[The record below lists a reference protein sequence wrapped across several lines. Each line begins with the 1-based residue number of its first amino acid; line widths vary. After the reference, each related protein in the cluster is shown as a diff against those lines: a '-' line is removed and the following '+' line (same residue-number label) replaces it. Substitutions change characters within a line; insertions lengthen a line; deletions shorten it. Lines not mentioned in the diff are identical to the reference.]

1 LNLYRPLLQPAS
13 RTLSEHLEQLRA
25 TLAGLGGQ
33 LRESVASAVSRSAA
47 EALRQ
52 ALATLLRQPGEG
64 PNALDDRRPFDER
77 PRLGDPSRRGIPLR
91 SDWGEPDHLDDWRAP
106 GESRWDRRDAS
117 GRRGQNDD
125 VPDQY
130 DDDRD
135 EHDSAEQLRSNGWR
149 SALAA
154 ACRLLGWLLG
164 RLAAPGARLLA
175 LGVGLASGLA
185 VWLAGPPAA
194 PGPLSALT
202 DVITCGA
209 DALARLG
216 TR

>member
-1 LNLYRPLLQPAS
+1 MPTFRHLLEPARHSLSGHLNRLKTS
-13 RTLSEHLEQLRA
+13 LSTIGRDLHEAVSTAVGRA
-25 TLAGLGGQ
+25 T
-33 LRESVASAVSRSAA
+33 A
-47 EALRQ
+47 EAVRQ
-52 ALATLLRQPGEG
+52 AVATLLRQPGEAR
-64 PNALDDRRPFDER
+64 ALEEPSYRRT
-77 PRLGDPSRRGIPLR
+77 SPLR
-91 SDWGEPDHLDDWRAP
+91 SDWGEADRLDSWHEP

-125 VPDQY
+125 VPDEY

-135 EHDSAEQLRSNGWR
+135 EHDSAEQLCSNGWR

-154 ACRLLGWLLG
+154 ACQLVGWLLG

-175 LGVGLASGLA
+175 LGAGLATALA

-194 PGPLSALT
+194 PGPLAALT
-202 DVITCGA
+202 DALACGA
-209 DALARLG
+209 DALARIG